1 MPDFDLYDLEIEEV
15 SSVDDGDNRGA
26 HVVLFKRRGGSGDET
41 GAPAEGPPV
50 GSDEWIRKVV
60 AEESDAERGGADR
73 GVLVKRLAEMF
84 GWTEEEIEK
93 AEGAWQ
99 PPTFDDIQRDKM
111 RYAIEDELF
120 GYVASL
126 QDAMMMALAPDAET
140 GQKMR
145 ESLDQ
150 FYAATGDAIGRWEQ
164 GKTAMSKEGRK
175 IATARLKTLKEAQA
189 AIARIIEEAEP
200 GDAPAPAKKTKK
212 EGGSEVKFTK
222 ANVAEF
228 MGLESEDQVTDEQL
242 AKFNEHAGEE
252 APAQDSPAP
261 AADAPGDE
269 FEKALAG
276 LPEAARNVL
285 RKERADRLA
294 SDERVAKMVEK
305 EQNAEYIRKART
317 DGYTN
322 AEEIGPVMRRL
333 AMGMPEAGDVEKLSA
348 AHRAM
353 SEQVNAGALFGQTGN
368 TTVVNKGGG
377 GTAMQEATAAAT
389 ELMKSNPGKY
399 GSIATA
405 RREVY
410 NANPELAERVSNEQR
425 GA

>member
-26 HVVLFKRRGGSGDET
+26 HVVLYKRRGGSGDEV
-41 GAPAEGPPV
+41 APAEGPPV

-60 AEESDAERGGADR
+60 AEESDAERGGADS
-73 GVLVKRLAEMF
+73 GGLTKNLARLF
-84 GWTEEEIEK
+84 GWGDEEDVTKEAVYEPPSFDEIQRTNAMEAITEE
-93 AEGAWQ
+93 
-99 PPTFDDIQRDKM
+99 
-111 RYAIEDELF
+111 LF
-120 GYVASL
+120 MFTSAF
-126 QDAMMMALAPDAET
+126 
-140 GQKMR
+140 R
-145 ESLDQ
+145 ESIQAALWNGSDATKLTENRDQ
-150 FYAATGDAIGRWEQ
+150 FVAALDDALPRWSQ

-175 IATARLKTLKEAQA
+175 IATARLRTLKDAYQA
-189 AIARIIEEAEP
+189 LGRIIEESDPAEK
-200 GDAPAPAKKTKK
+200 PAPAKKTRK

-222 ANVAEF
+222 ASVAEF

-242 AKFNEHAGEE
+242 AKFNEHAVE
-252 APAQDSPAP
+252 APTATLETATPADQP
-261 AADAPGDE
+261 ADE

-276 LPEAARNVL
+276 LPEPARNVL

-305 EQNAEYIRKART
+305 EQNAEYIQKART
-317 DGYTN
+317 DRYSN

-333 AMGMPEAGDVEKLSA
+333 AMGIPESGDVEKLSA

-368 TTVVNKGGG
+368 TTALNKGGG

-389 ELMKSNPGKY
+389 ELQKNNPGKY
-399 GSIATA
+399 GSIAAA
-405 RREVY
+405 RLEVY